1 MWLQVASHYFLSM
14 WLTTELLQ
22 TTCGI
27 NSSLEHCLHCL
38 VITINLENHQQ
49 IVSDIVVAT
58 LPSWSAASAGYEH
71 AMAKS
76 RGNNS
81 NKSDL
86 KKRRNESN
94 KDKPL
99 LTETNYFQL
108 LWFYFWTGIIKES
121 FCWQHNPNVAVLS
134 KQFYRNIQ
142 MLQAVHETIASSV
155 HNNMEML
162 PTTKRKWIFFFGNAS
177 FAI

>member
-1 MWLQVASHYFLSM
+1 MLVLFLFFHTSGKETYVLEIDFLQCGCKWQAAQGPHDAHCFLSM
-14 WLTTELLQ
+14 WTTTGLLQ

-49 IVSDIVVAT
+49 IVLDIVVAT

-71 AMAKS
+71 ATAKS

-108 LWFYFWTGIIKES
+108 LWFYFWTGIIK
-121 FCWQHNPNVAVLS
+121 VYLLA
-134 KQFYRNIQ
+134 
-142 MLQAVHETIASSV
+142 T
-155 HNNMEML
+155 
-162 PTTKRKWIFFFGNAS
+162 
-177 FAI
+177 